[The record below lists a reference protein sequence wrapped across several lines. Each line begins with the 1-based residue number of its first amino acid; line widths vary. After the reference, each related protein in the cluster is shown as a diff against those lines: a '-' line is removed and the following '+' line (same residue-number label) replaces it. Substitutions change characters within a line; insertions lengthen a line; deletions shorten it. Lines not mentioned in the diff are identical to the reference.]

1 MNDPLSILAAM
12 RLEDGNEWG
21 AIATD
26 WQWDDAKAFFNDEG
40 PRWHFITRPRG
51 GSKST
56 DLAGIALSWLA
67 TVAPPG
73 ARGYVIASDR
83 DQGAI
88 LVDAASGLVDR
99 TPELRSSVMVGSL
112 KITAKNGATLEV
124 LAADGS
130 SAFGLRPSLVIADE
144 AAQWGA
150 TRNAKRVWTA
160 ITSALN
166 KVPNCKFAVL
176 TSAGEPSHWI
186 YPVLLK
192 ARKDPEHWRVSETP
206 GPLPWVNL
214 ADLEAQG
221 LRDSEFQMLHLN
233 RWVQSED
240 RLVSAENLAAAAV
253 LDGDQDPRPGIS
265 YRIGC
270 DLGFVNDRSVVAVCH
285 REPTGPEPNAQSRV
299 VVDNLKVWRGTRL
312 RPVQLSEV
320 EDWLVLVAKL
330 YNNARIHCD
339 PSEAR
344 GLLQRLQARGVRAE
358 AFLFTTQS
366 VGRLGQALHL
376 ALKSGLLWI
385 PRDADLLEELGRVR
399 LIPTGIGQ
407 ARLDHDSGQHDDRA
421 VAIGIATAI
430 LMEGS
435 YGSGA
440 APIPRSARSSLSQ
453 VRAAERQGLDR
464 V

>member
-1 MNDPLSILAAM
+1 M
-12 RLEDGNEWG
+12 
-21 AIATD
+21 
-26 WQWDDAKAFFNDEG
+26 
-40 PRWHFITRPRG
+40 
-51 GSKST
+51 
-56 DLAGIALSWLA
+56 
-67 TVAPPG
+67 
-73 ARGYVIASDR
+73 
-83 DQGAI
+83 
-88 LVDAASGLVDR
+88 
-99 TPELRSSVMVGSL
+99 
-112 KITAKNGATLEV
+112 
-124 LAADGS
+124 
-130 SAFGLRPSLVIADE
+130 
-144 AAQWGA
+144 
-150 TRNAKRVWTA
+150 
-160 ITSALN
+160 
-166 KVPNCKFAVL
+166 L

-285 REPTGPEPNAQSRV
+285 REPTGPEPNAESRV

-407 ARLDHDSGQHDDRA
+407 ARLDHDSGQHDDRG

-440 APIPRSARSSLSQ
+440 RQYLEALAPPCLKCGQPNAKGSTVCSACREPIAPVAEEPKPAVPWSPFGQRPPDRPPDRNTLATLELLRQYSESQ
-453 VRAAERQGLDR
+453 QRGTVFNPYAPPGWRRY
-464 V
+464 